1 MTVAAV
7 KAQAKT
13 GPAPAKV
20 ADVPTAKSPPP
31 AATSR
36 RRGITPLAPM
46 RKATAKSMRKLAA
59 QVQQS
64 HPDMITHEHLRDAAK
79 QVEKGNEEG
88 AQGHL
93 RAAMFGLSP
102 QSLMRHGIHADD
114 GHIAA
119 RQALQGVLRHH
130 HLVKDITAAAARNQE
145 AIRRDSGDGDAP
157 SPPRPDPNAG
167 YGPGANA
174 QKPTV
179 RQPPGD
185 QALNAPATSDGG
197 GSDPAVADP
206 DGPRPKGS
214 RQFATW
220 NEAGRALE
228 LVGTGGWQHGWKP
241 GGPTAADHDK
251 AAKLH
256 TKAAAK
262 AKDPAA
268 KAMHVRRARV
278 HAQVARKLRSL
289 APAAPAGLAYDWGD
303 LLAAIELSAKTASL
317 EATPAPRGKPAG
329 PGLYG
334 VSGQEHTPYLQQVV
348 KGLIEKRG
356 MDPGKAYAV
365 ARGSIRKW
373 GRGGGKVRP
382 EVRAAATAAEAGEM
396 AKQARAKAT
405 HAHAASWSDVGRRID
420 LAAAPPPAPAAAP
433 ASGQAGGALPAR
445 VAAGS
450 ATGGQFSAGGGG
462 QPSQGKAAATGK
474 TTAKPPLTAHQ
485 QHVAHVAHLLKVS
498 TAKAGLLVTAQ
509 DDRQKAAGLIKQRDA
524 LVKAMASAGGKASTG
539 QAGAKT
545 AKTATTKTTAPAAA
559 KTATASTTAAKPAAS
574 AAAKKSTSAAKPSA
588 SATSAAGL
596 KTQVAALNTQISA
609 LLAQASQATAQAQKM
624 K

>member
-1 MTVAAV
+1 MTFTAV

-13 GPAPAKV
+13 SPAPAKV

-31 AATSR
+31 AATPR
-36 RRGITPLAPM
+36 RRGITPLTPM

-145 AIRRDSGDGDAP
+145 AIRRDSGDGGSP

-185 QALNAPATSDGG
+185 QAMNAPATSDGG

-206 DGPRPKGS
+206 NEPQPKGS

-220 NEAGRALE
+220 NEAGRVLE

-256 TKAAAK
+256 TQAAAK

-289 APAAPAGLAYDWGD
+289 APATPAGLAYDWGD
-303 LLAAIELSAKTASL
+303 LLAAIELSAKTAAL
-317 EATPAPRGKPAG
+317 EATPAPRGKPGG
-329 PGLYG
+329 PGLYKAAG
-334 VSGQEHTPYLQQVV
+334 NMHSPYMQNLV
-348 KGLIEKRG
+348 KALIEKRG

-365 ARGSIRKW
+365 AWGAMRKW
-373 GRGGGKVRP
+373 SRGGGKVHP
-382 EVRAAATAAEAGEM
+382 EVRAAAAGGLGLEKAAEA
-396 AKQARAKAT
+396 RA
-405 HAHAASWSDVGRRID
+405 HGHAASWADVRRRID
-420 LAAAPPPAPAAAP
+420 LAATPAPAPAVAP

-450 ATGGQFSAGGGG
+450 ATGGQFSAGGSG
-462 QPSQGKAAATGK
+462 QPSQGRTLTG
-474 TTAKPPLTAHQ
+474 TAVNRKH
-485 QHVAHVAHLLKVS
+485 
-498 TAKAGLLVTAQ
+498 
-509 DDRQKAAGLIKQRDA
+509 
-524 LVKAMASAGGKASTG
+524 AS
-539 QAGAKT
+539 
-545 AKTATTKTTAPAAA
+545 
-559 KTATASTTAAKPAAS
+559 
-574 AAAKKSTSAAKPSA
+574 
-588 SATSAAGL
+588 
-596 KTQVAALNTQISA
+596 ISA
-609 LLAQASQATAQAQKM
+609 
-624 K
+624 